1 MTSTFHSY
9 DATSLH
15 QLDHRPRVVPNIIYF
30 RLGNFTFAFR
40 IETKKIEISEEE
52 EDEITKP
59 CSCSIGSTES

>member
-1 MTSTFHSY
+1 
-9 DATSLH
+9 
-15 QLDHRPRVVPNIIYF
+15 VVPNIIYF